1 MCLEHADPRT
11 APSERRR
18 LPVACKPHPTRSW
31 PFIFSVCCGIKNYF
45 CWKVRQNSLP
55 ACGAEP
61 SKQSPLQTW
70 AAVGPQTPPR
80 GPPPRSRAAATNS
93 AESGLHCPPQP
104 APGLRSRT
112 LLRAAC
118 TALRSPARFSRASDL
133 SRHHHHRFS
142 LCPLSLTLAHPSEV
156 TCNAGGSEP
165 AALGEDQTLPGGSV
179 TRFQNSSL
187 FLPISHLGVFR

>member
-1 MCLEHADPRT
+1 MQIIPGFFSADPLCAWSMQT
-11 APSERRR
+11 PG
-18 LPVACKPHPTRSW
+18 W
-31 PFIFSVCCGIKNYF
+31 P
-45 CWKVRQNSLP
+45 
-55 ACGAEP
+55 
-61 SKQSPLQTW
+61 
-70 AAVGPQTPPR
+70 PPR
-80 GPPPRSRAAATNS
+80 GGVFQSPANPTPHVPGLLFFQSVVELRIIFVGKYVRTHCQPVAQSPPNRALYKHGLQWALRPRPGA
-93 AESGLHCPPQP
+93 PYP
-104 APGLRSRT
+104 APGLRSPTR
-112 LLRAAC
+112 LRAAC